1 MVYKQ
6 GIPTKN
12 GQVSAFVLVWC
23 KTNPV
28 STRVYIGMVP
38 QTKNREI
45 PWNSQWIV
53 EISYHAGLKSSSKNP

>member
-12 GQVSAFVLVWC
+12 GQVSAFVLVGC
-23 KTNPV
+23 KTIPV

-45 PWNSQWIV
+45 PS
-53 EISYHAGLKSSSKNP
+53 E